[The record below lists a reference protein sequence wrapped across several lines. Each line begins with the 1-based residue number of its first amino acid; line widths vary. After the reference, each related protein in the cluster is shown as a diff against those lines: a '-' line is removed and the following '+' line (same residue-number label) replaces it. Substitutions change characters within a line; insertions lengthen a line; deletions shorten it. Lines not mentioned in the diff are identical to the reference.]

1 MKNLFTVFVSPTETF
16 QRVREKSKTAWIFPL
31 ILLMAVSTVAI
42 YLQLPAMEQ
51 ATIDAL
57 KKQGL
62 VDPSSMDSIVA
73 STNVVTVIT
82 APLSMAAMIFV
93 GALLYVL
100 LNLIVRGE
108 AKYMQLVSMMS
119 YAALPGMLGSLLT
132 GIMVYATG
140 AKAVTDVSISLGAL
154 ISDKTSM
161 LYYVLSLINP
171 FAIWGLVL
179 YVIGASVMMK
189 RPRKTVGMW
198 IVGTWLVFS
207 LGSLLFV

>member
-1 MKNLFTVFVSPTETF
+1 MV
-16 QRVREKSKTAWIFPL
+16 
-31 ILLMAVSTVAI
+31 VSTVAI

-51 ATIDAL
+51 ATMDAL

-62 VDPSSMDSIVA
+62 VDPSNIDSIVA
-73 STNVVTVIT
+73 STNVVSIVTT
-82 APLSMAAMIFV
+82 PLSIVAMIFV

-108 AKYMQLVSMMS
+108 AKYMQLVTMMS
-119 YAALPGMLGSLLT
+119 YAALPGMLGSLLA
-132 GIMVYATG
+132 GIMVYATE
-140 AKAVTDVSISLGAL
+140 AKAVTDVSISLAAL
-154 ISDKTSM
+154 VSDKTSM
-161 LYYVLSLINP
+161 LYYVLTLSNP

>member
-1 MKNLFTVFVSPTETF
+1 MKNLFTIFVSPAETF
-16 QRVREKSKTAWIFPL
+16 NRVREKSKTAWILPL
-31 ILLMAVSTVAI
+31 ILLMAVSVVTI
-42 YLQLPAMEQ
+42 YLQLPAIEQ
-51 ATIDAL
+51 TTIDTL
-57 KKQGL
+57 EKQGL
-62 VDPSSMDSIVA
+62 VDPGNMDAIVA
-73 STNVVTVIT
+73 STNLVTIVT
-82 APLSMAAMIFV
+82 APLSLAAMIFV

-108 AKYMQLVSMMS
+108 AKYMQLVTMMS

-132 GIMVYATG
+132 GIMVYATE
-140 AKAVTDVSISLGAL
+140 AQATTDVSLSLAAL
-154 ISDKTSM
+154 VSDKTST
-161 LYYVLSLINP
+161 LYYLLSLTNP

-179 YVIGASVMMK
+179 YVIGASVMMQ

>member
-1 MKNLFTVFVSPTETF
+1 MKNLFTIFVSPTETF

-31 ILLMAVSTVAI
+31 ILLMVVSTVAI

-51 ATIDAL
+51 ATMDAL

-62 VDPSSMDSIVA
+62 VDPSNIDSIVA
-73 STNVVTVIT
+73 STNVVSIVTT
-82 APLSMAAMIFV
+82 PLSIVAMIFV

-108 AKYMQLVSMMS
+108 AKYMQLVTMMS
-119 YAALPGMLGSLLT
+119 YAALPGMLGSLLA
-132 GIMVYATG
+132 GIMVYATE
-140 AKAVTDVSISLGAL
+140 AKAVTDVSISLAAL
-154 ISDKTSM
+154 VSDKTSM
-161 LYYVLSLINP
+161 LYYVLTLSNP